1 MKLFGREIKKEDI
14 DVDKLLGSPVFK
26 SMFGVNMDKKDYKE
40 TTLITSLRI
49 LSDGVSKLPL
59 KVHEGND
66 TAENHLLN
74 KMLKLRPNKLMS
86 ASTLWRTIEYQRNWY
101 GYSVVAIGRDRNG
114 RATSLIPL
122 KMDDVTVYVDDVGLL
137 ENKDVPMFFTYQQN
151 GNEYQFFYEDVLYF
165 LGMTKDGLDPMPIR
179 EQLQTLIENAS
190 ESQRFTNVYLKN
202 GLHARGVVKY
212 IGDLDEAS
220 QTKLQERMTRV
231 SGGIEKA
238 GQLLPLPI
246 GFDYQSIST
255 SLADS
260 QFVELQALS
269 ERQIASAF
277 GVKMHQLNSLDR
289 STHSNIEH
297 QQKEFYMDT
306 LQPILTAY
314 EQEMSYKLLT
324 EKEIDEGF
332 FIRFNVDAMLRSD
345 IKTRY
350 EAYNIGIQGGM
361 LKPDEARGKE
371 NLPPE
376 PGGDKLYFNGNMIPV
391 TMAGQQYM
399 KGGEDDGQ
407 NGN

>member
-1 MKLFGREIKKEDI
+1 
-14 DVDKLLGSPVFK
+14 
-26 SMFGVNMDKKDYKE
+26 MFGVNIDKKDYKE

-165 LGMTKDGLDPMPIR
+165 LGMTKDGLDPMAIR

-361 LKPDEARGKE
+361 LKPDEAREKE

-399 KGGEDDGQ
+399 KGGEGDGQ
-407 NGN
+407 NGD